1 MDEETMIKEMME
13 KEIREEM
20 PRKPKKV
27 HYLWRQFCIFLL
39 TFFLIIG
46 LVTVDKACSRM
57 YGGNQM
63 LSLHL
68 ERIDDAHIGIE
79 FFGRSTSIDTIAV
92 EKQLYAVKENWNNIF
107 AK

>member
-1 MDEETMIKEMME
+1 MNEEIMIEEMMDE
-13 KEIREEM
+13 EIREEELQ
-20 PRKPKKV
+20 KPKKI
-27 HYLWRQFCIFLL
+27 HYLWRQFCIFVLV
-39 TFFLIIG
+39 FILIIG